1 MADVSRRELM
11 RVVGLSTG
19 VAVATVA
26 VPALLE
32 LDDAF
37 AGTPRAA
44 EATMTPDQALARLLA
59 GNRRFAN
66 EKVRSPRRGTV
77 RRAELA
83 QGQNPFATVVSC
95 ADSRVPLELIFDQG
109 LGDLFV
115 VRVAGNTA
123 ADALVIGSVEYAAVV
138 LNTPLIMLLG
148 HEECGAVKAAIDTAT
163 NGTVYPGDL
172 PAVIN
177 PILPAVQQTLSAPKS
192 EQLEAATQ
200 ANVHNQVQALA
211 AAAAC
216 RSRQDRCARD
226 RRRGVSPPHR
236 QGRDARLSALSRSRA
251 ALPST
256 CGSARR
262 SCRRA
267 LRLRRDHRHTAGR

>member
-1 MADVSRRELM
+1 MADVSRREVM
-11 RVVGLSTG
+11 RAFGVSAG
-19 VAVATVA
+19 VAAATVA
-26 VPALLE
+26 VPAWLD

-37 AGTPRAA
+37 AETPRAA
-44 EATMTPDQALARLLA
+44 EATMTPDEALARLLA

-66 EKVRSPRRGTV
+66 SKVRNPRRGTV

-123 ADALVIGSVEYAAVV
+123 ADPLVIGSVEYAAVV

-148 HEECGAVKAAIDTAT
+148 HEECGAVKAAIDTVT

-177 PILPAVQQTLSAPKS
+177 PILPAVQQTLSVPKS
-192 EQLEAATQ
+192 GQLEAATQ
-200 ANVHNQVQALA
+200 ANVHDQVKGLA
-211 AAAAC
+211 AVTLLA
-216 RSRQDRCARD
+216 DRVKT
-226 RRRGVSPPHR
+226 G
-236 QGRDARLSALSRSRA
+236 ALKIVGA
-251 ALPST
+251 EYHL
-256 CGSARR
+256 
-262 SCRRA
+262 
-267 LRLRRDHRHTAGR
+267 HTGKVELLD

>member
-1 MADVSRRELM
+1 MADVSRREVM
-11 RVVGLSTG
+11 RALGVSAG
-19 VAVATVA
+19 VAAATVA
-26 VPALLE
+26 VPAWLE

-37 AGTPRAA
+37 AEAPRAA

-66 EKVRSPRRGTV
+66 AKVRNPRRGTV
-77 RRAELA
+77 RRAEIA

-123 ADALVIGSVEYAAVV
+123 ADPLVIGSVEYAAVV

-177 PILPAVQQTLSAPKS
+177 PILPAVQQTLSVPKS
-192 EQLEAATQ
+192 EQLEAATR
-200 ANVHNQVQALA
+200 ANVHEQVRGLA
-211 AAAAC
+211 AVTLLA
-216 RSRQDRCARD
+216 DRVKTGALEIV
-226 RRRGVSPPHR
+226 GAEYHLHTGKV
-236 QGRDARLSALSRSRA
+236 ALLS
-251 ALPST
+251 
-256 CGSARR
+256 
-262 SCRRA
+262 
-267 LRLRRDHRHTAGR
+267 